1 MLQDMTASV
10 SFQDDPR
17 YSEEF
22 LKRKWFMVK
31 LKKKKNQELAVT
43 FIESHLL

>member
-1 MLQDMTASV
+1 MTASV
-10 SFQDDPR
+10 SFQDDLR

-31 LKKKKNQELAVT
+31 LQKRKKNRELAVT
-43 FIESHLL
+43 FIESHLP